1 MFRDIGAQQS
11 VCRNVTG
18 ESVNTGRYVLCR
30 GMNSVEYYDYVH
42 VELACSIVTA
52 AAQVAVVDMLPVNG
66 VDFLLGNNFAD
77 ARVFPSSVPV
87 VETPAGGV
95 VASLYPVCA
104 VTLFMANRDR
114 AGEVSQ
120 DSGTDSRAHRSPQD
134 EPAEMGAAVVGGG
147 AEIGSLRAN
156 ESLLAAGTRGDA
168 LVSSPLCQTG
178 GANRRGVELPVVVFD
193 VLVVVSEESTGG
205 NVSVESLLIYIK
217 GYWLRENKNMF

>member
-1 MFRDIGAQQS
+1 M
-11 VCRNVTG
+11 
-18 ESVNTGRYVLCR
+18 
-30 GMNSVEYYDYVH
+30 
-42 VELACSIVTA
+42 
-52 AAQVAVVDMLPVNG
+52 
-66 VDFLLGNNFAD
+66 
-77 ARVFPSSVPV
+77 
-87 VETPAGGV
+87 
-95 VASLYPVCA
+95 ASLYPVCA
-104 VTLFMANRDR
+104 VMLFMASRAR

-134 EPAEMGAAVVGGG
+134 EPAEMGAAVVGRG
-147 AEIGSLRAN
+147 AEIGSLKTN
-156 ESLLAAGTRGDA
+156 ESLLAAGTRDDA